1 MISGYLEPKKVSS
14 AYGTIWENL
23 PALVHVHI
31 PEFLLVRNNTLNT
44 NVYRSVKHLVD
55 DRMICNDCL
64 IH

>member
-1 MISGYLEPKKVSS
+1 MISGYPDPKKVSS

-23 PALVHVHI
+23 PALVHVQI

-44 NVYRSVKHLVD
+44 NVYQSVKHLVD
-55 DRMICNDCL
+55 DRLTCDDRL